1 MLNFSPA
8 QQRDVKSLQ
17 NWLDGT
23 GCLARG
29 EREYLTHHR
38 ELVSLAPMGDSAIV
52 QLEAWVEDKFI
63 RLWRD
68 SRKVKDRYKA
78 SRRADD
84 RIEPFAQCVERS
96 ERIYLLRPIDSTNR

>member
-23 GCLARG
+23 GYLARE
-29 EREYLTHHR
+29 ERAYLSHHR
-38 ELVSLAPMGDSAIV
+38 ELVSLAPAGDNAIV

-63 RLWRD
+63 RHWRD
-68 SRKVKDRYKA
+68 FRKVRE
-78 SRRADD
+78 RAQTHGGLT
-84 RIEPFAQCVERS
+84 IV
-96 ERIYLLRPIDSTNR
+96 

>member
-8 QQRDVKSLQ
+8 QKRDVKSLQ

-29 EREYLTHHR
+29 EREYLTHNR
-38 ELVSLAPMGDSAIV
+38 ELVSLAPMGDNAIV

-68 SRKVKDRYKA
+68 SQKVKERHRT

-84 RIEPFAQCVERS
+84 HIERFAQFFERS
-96 ERIYLLRPIDSTNR
+96 ERVYILRPTDSTNR